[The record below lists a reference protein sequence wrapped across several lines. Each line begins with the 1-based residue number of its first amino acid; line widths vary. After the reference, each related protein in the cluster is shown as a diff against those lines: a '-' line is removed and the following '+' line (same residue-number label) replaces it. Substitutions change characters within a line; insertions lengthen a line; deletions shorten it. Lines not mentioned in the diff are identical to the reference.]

1 MKKKFALVSASA
13 MILFIILISLNYL
26 LILPMCKYEKNID
39 LHAAL
44 PKEVVTVKIEIP
56 KEKPNESIP
65 KEIPPIE
72 TRVPSPFAL
81 QLGSFKS
88 LEGVVRAVTF
98 YRERQVEAHWHKL
111 DLGAKGYWYRLFTGQ
126 FGTKEE
132 AEKFKADYGLLK
144 SIVLFAPWAV
154 LVGQTN
160 SSEILDRM
168 RSVLRDNQYDSYVE
182 EGVDGSHR
190 VFAGIFSKKER
201 AEKLAQE
208 INNLGISAKVV
219 SR

>member
-1 MKKKFALVSASA
+1 MNKRFALVSASA
-13 MILFIILISLNYL
+13 TTLFIILFLVNYL
-26 LILPMCKYEKNID
+26 LVLPTPKYEQNID
-39 LHAAL
+39 PLSAL
-44 PKEVVTVKIEIP
+44 RNETVTVKIESP
-56 KEKPNESIP
+56 RQGFNESIP
-65 KEIPPIE
+65 KETPIIE
-72 TRVPSPFAL
+72 KNAPSPFAL
-81 QLGSFKS
+81 QLGSFKN
-88 LEGVVRAVTF
+88 LESVVRAVTF

-168 RSVLRDNQYDSYVE
+168 RSVLRDNQYDSYVD
-182 EGVDGSHR
+182 EGGDGSQR
-190 VFAGIFSKKER
+190 VFAGIFTKQER
-201 AEKLAQE
+201 AEKLVQE